1 MPCILS
7 DNDPSAR
14 QSQAYLTEATRAN
27 AENNFFHMNFML
39 DYMHASYYELTEQY
53 DRALEQYGKN
63 HQRTPSVL
71 CPVSTRT
78 TEYNA
83 HGFWL
88 KQGQTDKACFIY
100 QRTSA
105 LQDSLDNLSY
115 VRQIN
120 ELRTIYQIDQLEI
133 KNQQERNR
141 TILWG
146 ILAVLSM

>member
-1 MPCILS
+1 MTHQP
-7 DNDPSAR
+7 DKA
-14 QSQAYLTEATRAN
+14 QAYLTEATRAN

-53 DRALEQYGKN
+53 DRALEQYGKIISEL
-63 HQRTPSVL
+63 RPSYARINTYNWI
-71 CPVSTRT
+71 S
-78 TEYNA
+78 NA
-83 HGFWL
+83 HGFWRNKGKPTKL
-88 KQGQTDKACFIY
+88 VLSI
-100 QRTSA
+100 RTSA

-141 TILWG
+141 TILWEF
-146 ILAVLSM
+146 LQYSPC